1 MGVRAHRIKKIEYA
15 DQTLFKL
22 GQSKLG
28 DFLLNHGDTN
38 DRRGEDGG
46 QIELPFR
53 VLREAL
59 KKADK
64 LKLDSFEVDTLKIE
78 IKALEDEGN
87 SDDDYIIYHLF

>member
-1 MGVRAHRIKKIEYA
+1 MGIRAHRIKKIEYA
-15 DQTLFKL
+15 DQTLFKV

-53 VLREAL
+53 VLKEAL

-64 LKLDSFEVDTLKIE
+64 LKFEDFEIETLKAE

-87 SDDDYIIYHLF
+87 DDEEFILYDLF